1 MAIAFWTNVVL
12 LHHVL
17 TDCCP
22 LANHGAGAPDPVLA
36 RAKPANGPLPE
47 AARDCAL
54 GRFYVD
60 EDLWPQSPES
70 ELSRSAVRAG
80 MNEVEPLIDACHRLY
95 KVPGSVHVN
104 IVIAKSGRVSS
115 AKVRGSFSGT
125 PMGECVEEMV
135 RTACF
140 PPSGGLTTLYPF
152 QLR

>member
-1 MAIAFWTNVVL
+1 MRYVGFAALAIAFWTNVVL

-22 LANHGAGAPDPVLA
+22 LANHGAGAP
-36 RAKPANGPLPE
+36 ANPPLPE
-47 AARDCAL
+47 SARDCAL

-60 EDLWPQSPES
+60 EDLWPQSPDS
-70 ELSRSAVRAG
+70 MLSRSAVVAG

-95 KVPGSVHVN
+95 QVPGPVRVN
-104 IVIAKSGRVSS
+104 VVIAKSGRVSS
-115 AKVRGSFSGT
+115 AKVMGRFSGT
-125 PMGECVEEMV
+125 PTGECVEEMV

-140 PPSGGLTTLYPF
+140 PRSSGLATLYPF